1 MATFAVAQTGAAVPA
16 MPSMTATA
24 RPSTPVLK
32 PQATARSER
41 VGWIGCRPT
50 RGILAGIAYPRSQ
63 RRRDIQ
69 RATLLGNGLIGV
81 VTRRIYSH
89 VRRRARQDARRS
101 GPVVVVDG
109 SAYKE

>member
-1 MATFAVAQTGAAVPA
+1 MARVVIADSGRHAW
-16 MPSMTATA
+16 
-24 RPSTPVLK
+24 
-32 PQATARSER
+32 RS
-41 VGWIGCRPT
+41 
-50 RGILAGIAYPRSQ
+50 RGIRETTKSRPIASAIAGGAGMRGSRTVRPRTSASHASTASVQRSQ

-81 VTRRIYSH
+81 VTRKIYCH
-89 VRRRARQDARRS
+89 VRVRARQAARRS